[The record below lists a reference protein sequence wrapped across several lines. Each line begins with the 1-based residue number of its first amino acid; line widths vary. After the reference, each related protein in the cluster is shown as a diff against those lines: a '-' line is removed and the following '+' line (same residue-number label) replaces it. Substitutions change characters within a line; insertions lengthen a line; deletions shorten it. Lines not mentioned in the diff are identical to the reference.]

1 MLPKSLS
8 LRCRDIIRLDSGTNI
23 SLTLLKSSLVK
34 TPVTQLFLSNL
45 PGPTCWHRAHST
57 NTVWIP
63 AEKKRGGTPQTNKTK
78 QQKQKVCWVSAPGC
92 DSFLCG
98 HNSMTAAIEARWSAI
113 CRCAFP
119 LLNEEKQT
127 RGLAWSS
134 CWGRNRSQHAAIN
147 ESLVRGW
154 VGGGRGGTQP
164 LPNTEI
170 LSERSTCVYS
180 ISSLFSPLRLSSS
193 YKLTRP
199 ALGEVT
205 STVKKK
211 KKWKHH

>member
-1 MLPKSLS
+1 M
-8 LRCRDIIRLDSGTNI
+8 
-23 SLTLLKSSLVK
+23 
-34 TPVTQLFLSNL
+34 
-45 PGPTCWHRAHST
+45 
-57 NTVWIP
+57 
-63 AEKKRGGTPQTNKTK
+63 
-78 QQKQKVCWVSAPGC
+78 CWVSAPGC
-92 DSFLCG
+92 DSFFCG
-98 HNSMTAAIEARWSAI
+98 RNSMTAAIEARGSAI

-147 ESLVRGW
+147 ESLVTVKVVMGW
-154 VGGGRGGTQP
+154 VGGGRGSTQP

-170 LSERSTCVYS
+170 LSQRSMCVYS

-199 ALGEVT
+199 ALGKVT
-205 STVKKK
+205 STVQRKKLK
-211 KKWKHH
+211 ASLKLLLACRGRQLTIWCFHIHTVKYRTSM

>member
-1 MLPKSLS
+1 M
-8 LRCRDIIRLDSGTNI
+8 
-23 SLTLLKSSLVK
+23 
-34 TPVTQLFLSNL
+34 TQLFLSNL
-45 PGPTCWHRAHST
+45 PGPTCWRRAHST

-63 AEKKRGGTPQTNKTK
+63 AEKKRGGPPQTNKTK

-98 HNSMTAAIEARWSAI
+98 RNSMTAAIEAWWSAI

-147 ESLVRGW
+147 ESLVTVKVVMGW

-170 LSERSTCVYS
+170 LSQRSMCVYS
-180 ISSLFSPLRLSSS
+180 ISSLFSPAPPVFFLQAHTPSLRRS
-193 YKLTRP
+193 YLNNKKEKNLKASLKLLLACRGRQLTIWCFHIH
-199 ALGEVT
+199 
-205 STVKKK
+205 TVKYRTSM
-211 KKWKHH
+211 

>member
-1 MLPKSLS
+1 MQ
-8 LRCRDIIRLDSGTNI
+8 
-23 SLTLLKSSLVK
+23 SSLNK
-34 TPVTQLFLSNL
+34 HSLNTSREEEGRTPPNKQNNKNKKCAGFLLPAVTRFSAAATLWLQPSRHGDQL
-45 PGPTCWHRAHST
+45 
-57 NTVWIP
+57 
-63 AEKKRGGTPQTNKTK
+63 
-78 QQKQKVCWVSAPGC
+78 
-92 DSFLCG
+92 
-98 HNSMTAAIEARWSAI
+98 

-147 ESLVRGW
+147 ESLVTVKVVMGW

-170 LSERSTCVYS
+170 LSQRSMCVYS
-180 ISSLFSPLRLSSS
+180 ISSLFPPLRLSSS

-199 ALGEVT
+199 ALGKVT
-205 STVKKK
+205 STVQRKKLK
-211 KKWKHH
+211 ASLKLLLACRGRQLTIWCFHIHTVKYRTSM

>member
-1 MLPKSLS
+1 M
-8 LRCRDIIRLDSGTNI
+8 
-23 SLTLLKSSLVK
+23 
-34 TPVTQLFLSNL
+34 TQLFLSNL

-63 AEKKRGGTPQTNKTK
+63 AEKKREGPPQTNKTK

-98 HNSMTAAIEARWSAI
+98 RNSMTAAIEAWWSAI

-147 ESLVRGW
+147 ESLVTVKVVMGWWRQRGYPAFTKHW
-154 VGGGRGGTQP
+154 DIISKKYV
-164 LPNTEI
+164 
-170 LSERSTCVYS
+170 CVQ
-180 ISSLFSPLRLSSS
+180 
-193 YKLTRP
+193 YKLSFFP
-199 ALGEVT
+199 APPVFFLQAHTPSLRRSYLNSKKEKKLKASLKLLLACRGRQLT
-205 STVKKK
+205 IWCFHIHTVKYRTSM
-211 KKWKHH
+211 